1 MSIAKTVEK
10 LTSYFLSLVC
20 AFSAFFGIFGG
31 EAQAAATEY
40 EAHVA
45 IFSDNLE
52 LAEQYV
58 QLLHTY
64 EYDSQRDILGEPGSG
79 KSTDK
84 TVITDGYGS
93 RKYNVYFHVIDANRV
108 LRPDSELNDL
118 IKCCTGA
125 VILYDVMDSKLDPM
139 LKSPT
144 FHSENIG
151 SFLPIDTP
159 LNNCIKYLQSF
170 GRYGWWNA
178 LNFIMYNSENLTPEE
193 QKERRSQ
200 LNFYTLELEDF
211 YTGRD
216 NKWNRG
222 HPVWNSR
229 GGIKN
234 VLGWIGGNIYR
245 SVFDEKFLT
254 GIPGKVLKKNW
265 GSWFLQWIPRPIRN
279 CFCPEPQTITAT
291 VPMKRATEN
300 QTDVIPSVPYRYVGY

>member
-1 MSIAKTVEK
+1 MQIAKTVEK

-64 EYDSQRDILGEPGSG
+64 EYDGSRSILGAPGSG

-84 TVITDGYGS
+84 TVIMDGGS

-108 LRPDSELNDL
+108 LHPDSELNDL

-125 VILYDVMDSKLDPM
+125 VILYDVMDPRLDPIV
-139 LKSPT
+139 KSPT
-144 FHSENIG
+144 FYSENIG
-151 SFLPIDTP
+151 SLLSIDTP

-193 QKERRSQ
+193 HEERREQ

-216 NKWNRG
+216 NKWSRN
-222 HPVWNSR
+222 HPVWNSP

-234 VLGWIGGNIYR
+234 VLGWISGEIPR
-245 SVFDEKFLT
+245 SIAERFLT
-254 GIPGKVLKKNW
+254 GTPGKVLKKKNW
-265 GSWFLQWIPRPIRN
+265 AARLCSSAGEWLKGRLK
-279 CFCPEPQTITAT
+279 QT
-291 VPMKRATEN
+291 
-300 QTDVIPSVPYRYVGY
+300 QQ